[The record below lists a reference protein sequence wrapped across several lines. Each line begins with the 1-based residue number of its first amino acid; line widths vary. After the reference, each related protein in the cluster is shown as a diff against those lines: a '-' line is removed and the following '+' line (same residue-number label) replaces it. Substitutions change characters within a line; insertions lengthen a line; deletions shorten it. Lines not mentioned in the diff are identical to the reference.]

1 MNSRYNINYKSYA
14 VVIMSGIH
22 KKVAYEQAVAFRKR
36 GFTYTEISKICDVS
50 RGTVSNWL
58 AKQAFSQV
66 VAKQNGVQAA
76 KDNKKRI
83 ALVNKARNT
92 ERALKYAEV
101 LRYAETE
108 YKHFRHSPLFVAGL
122 AIYLAQGD
130 HKDVHAIRLSTS
142 KEDSQRLFVA
152 FLREFMGVDD
162 SSITFWLLLYPS
174 HDPVRCMKRWSRALK
189 LSVAHFGK
197 YQTLTSGSQSEA
209 LHFGVGNTII
219 GSTLLKRK
227 LLCWLELLKK
237 ETVT

>member
-1 MNSRYNINYKSYA
+1 MNSRYYIWDKSFA
-14 VVIMSGIH
+14 VVIMSGVH
-22 KKVAYEQAVAFRKR
+22 KKEVYEQAVAFRKR
-36 GFTYTEISKICDVS
+36 GFTYTEIAKICGVS

-58 AKQAFSQV
+58 SKQAFSQV
-66 VAKQNGVQAA
+66 VAKQNSVQAA

-92 ERALKYAEV
+92 ERTAQYAEV

-122 AIYLAQGD
+122 AVYLAQGD
-130 HKDVHAIRLSTS
+130 LKDVHTIRLSTS
-142 KEDSQRLFVA
+142 KENPQRLFVA

-162 SSITFWLLLYPS
+162 SSVNFWLLLYPT
-174 HDPVRCMKRWSRALK
+174 HDPVRCMKRWSRTLK
-189 LSVAHFGK
+189 LSVANFGK
-197 YQTLTSGSQSEA
+197 YQILTSNSQTEA

-227 LLCWLELLKK
+227 LLCWLKLLKK
-237 ETVT
+237 ETIT